1 MLYKIQNSEKALPM
15 IGGTSLKGYI
25 TGYTYSQ
32 LVEVMGEATFPTE
45 SGDGKIQK
53 EWVIRD
59 GNDVFTIYD
68 WKTYDTNYTMTKLK
82 KWNIGGKTNCADFI
96 NELTKKLENN
106 RKEYYAF

>member
-32 LVEVMGEATFPTE
+32 LVEVMGEPTFSTE

-68 WKTYDTNYTMTKLK
+68 WKTYDEEYTTTQLTRWNVGGHIYAGDFIEKIEKKLK
-82 KWNIGGKTNCADFI
+82 EKFGILI
-96 NELTKKLENN
+96 
-106 RKEYYAF
+106 

>member
-1 MLYKIQNSEKALPM
+1 MLYKIQNQKTALKV

-32 LVEVMGEATFPTE
+32 LVEVMGEPTFSTE

-68 WKTYDTNYTMTKLK
+68 WKTYDVEYTTTQLTR
-82 KWNIGGKTNCADFI
+82 WNIGGKVSAANFI
-96 NELTKKLENN
+96 EKIEKKLEE
-106 RKEYYAF
+106 KFGILI